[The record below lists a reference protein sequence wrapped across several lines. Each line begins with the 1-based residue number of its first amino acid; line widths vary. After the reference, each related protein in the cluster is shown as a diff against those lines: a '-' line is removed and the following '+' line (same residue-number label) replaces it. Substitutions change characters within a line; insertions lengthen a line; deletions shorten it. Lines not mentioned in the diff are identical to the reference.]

1 MIDIL
6 HQSPSQL
13 VADASPNAAEDQDRP
28 TSPWTPSYS
37 VTTQGCAMQDSADL
51 DRLEQL
57 PPRTMET
64 MEEPAISYG
73 EGTIAPHSL
82 PPLREVAPN
91 QNSNQ
96 TFDTSQD
103 VLLHEPRVSEYSQ
116 LEVRVHIFILIIYQ
130 HSYAHQYLLGGKV
143 GA

>member
-1 MIDIL
+1 
-6 HQSPSQL
+6 
-13 VADASPNAAEDQDRP
+13 
-28 TSPWTPSYS
+28 
-37 VTTQGCAMQDSADL
+37 MQDSADL

-73 EGTIAPHSL
+73 EGPIAPHSL
-82 PPLREVAPN
+82 PLLRQVAPN

-96 TFDTSQD
+96 TFDKVFTLSTSQD